1 MFSHTPLWLCACC
14 SRSALA
20 CLSRALACSRVLA
33 LNMEWDDMVFP
44 DAVIR
49 SADGSKPPSRNRGDF
64 DAALHG
70 ALPATDEDCDDP
82 FAVQMERA
90 AAQHHDGRGR
100 YDRSDGVGS
109 RSAWIPHVQRH
120 MEAINTGNLASII
133 ANPKL
138 ACSKDCPQ
146 HGRCMEDVGIR
157 VLKVCAAESFG
168 EAALEQLWD
177 SITPNHTAVATWFEL
192 ARSGRI
198 VNEAGT
204 VAVLYK
210 IGDSLVC
217 APAWAAVRG
226 IPPTT
231 AAAIDRAVRAGA
243 NTWNDGTQRAAASA
257 ERSLRGPLK
266 AAATAWWMTRLG
278 YYEMITTRGLIL
290 HPRGMV
296 WDAVYDDEFVAEMR
310 LLGHAWRLRSEAK
323 GDGYGSQ
330 GTWYLGRAEAL
341 QRLAH
346 QKLGAGTKAFKF
358 VSRAKHSA
366 YKECHDCQTKRLAKA
381 AAIARGAPPDEIK
394 ALDADLTTHLQWMY
408 AQRLRLEQI
417 TQMAGHEVTS

>member
-1 MFSHTPLWLCACC
+1 MDS
-14 SRSALA
+14 
-20 CLSRALACSRVLA
+20 
-33 LNMEWDDMVFP
+33 EMVFP
-44 DAVIR
+44 DAAVR
-49 SADGSKPPSRNRGDF
+49 SADGSKPPGRDRGYCGDF

-70 ALPATDEDCDDP
+70 ALPTTGADDDDP
-82 FAVQMERA
+82 FAVQMEPA
-90 AAQHHDGRGR
+90 AVQHHDGRGK
-100 YDRSDGVGS
+100 YDRSDGVGR

-120 MEAINTGNLASII
+120 MEATNTGNLASII

-146 HGRCMEDVGIR
+146 QGRCMEDVGVR
-157 VLKVCAAESFG
+157 VLKVYAAESFG

-177 SITPNHTAVATWFEL
+177 KIIPNHIATRAWFER
-192 ARSGRI
+192 ARSCR
-198 VNEAGT
+198 VVDEAGA

-210 IGDSLVC
+210 SGDKFVC
-217 APAWAAVRG
+217 AHAWAAIRG
-226 IPPTT
+226 VPPTT

-243 NTWNDGTQRAAASA
+243 NSWNDGTQRAVASA
-257 ERSLRGPLK
+257 ERSLQGPLK

-278 YYEMITTRGLIL
+278 YYEMITKRGWIL

-310 LLGHAWRLRSEAK
+310 LLGHPWRLRSEAK
-323 GDGYGSQ
+323 ADDNYGSQ

-346 QKLGAGTKAFKF
+346 KKLGAGAKAFKF

-366 YKECHDCQTKRLAKA
+366 YKECHECQTKRLAKA

-394 ALDADLTTHLQWMY
+394 ALDADLTSHLQWMY

-417 TQMAGHEVTS
+417 TQMAGHEVTL